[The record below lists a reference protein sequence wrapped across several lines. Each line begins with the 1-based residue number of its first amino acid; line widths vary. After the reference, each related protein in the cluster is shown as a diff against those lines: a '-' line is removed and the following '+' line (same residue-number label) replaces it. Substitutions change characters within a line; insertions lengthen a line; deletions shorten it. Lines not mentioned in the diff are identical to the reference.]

1 MYLKKYKIIY
11 FIFGDDTCVEQK
23 AIAESSRTWR
33 SCRETEE
40 PVNN

>member
-1 MYLKKYKIIY
+1 MIL
-11 FIFGDDTCVEQK
+11 VWNRK
-23 AIAESSRTWR
+23 AIAESSSTQR

>member
-1 MYLKKYKIIY
+1 MYIKIQD
-11 FIFGDDTCVEQK
+11 IFLFLAMILVRSRK
-23 AIAESSRTWR
+23 AIAESSRIRR